1 MLQTVSNLYLS
12 VQGKAPWCFNRN
24 LLWQALRERER
35 ENLAER
41 LGERERER
49 ERALLGAIHNGGSR
63 AAPASGLRIITLWS
77 ASPYTLDGV
86 AAYMAKTF
94 LGL

>member
-1 MLQTVSNLYLS
+1 VLQTVSNLYLS

-49 ERALLGAIHNGGSR
+49 EREL
-63 AAPASGLRIITLWS
+63 
-77 ASPYTLDGV
+77 Y
-86 AAYMAKTF
+86 
-94 LGL
+94 